1 MSDAFS
7 FDWRLLC
14 AWVVV
19 AIAALSVIG
28 VILKIVS
35 RVVSASLRAAIII
48 GSLLVIAVAL
58 CVLSTLLQNLNLP

>member
-1 MSDAFS
+1 MGDALS
-7 FDWRLLC
+7 FDWQLLC

-19 AIAALSVIG
+19 AIAAISVIS

-48 GSLLVIAVAL
+48 GSLLVIAAAL
-58 CVLSTLLQNLNLP
+58 CVLSTLLQNWSLP